1 MPTPANPRALGTT
14 ARTADRAGHPSP
26 RRRTRPLHWLLFTSA
41 CTATSVSLAWLAPT
55 LPLPPFSRT
64 PAFLTSA
71 LAIPLALVVVPCVL
85 LRRIT
90 HRKPP
95 KLAIGA
101 LVITLPAAIVLA
113 VVTREAAEER
123 GLQERGRWTEAVVV
137 DVDNGKTDE
146 CALRTRDGR
155 EISPPLTDG
164 CDPGRLEP
172 GDRLRVLYDPRGM
185 AGPLEGDG
193 DGVGLDPGAYTGVIG
208 GLAALTVVAGAWGC
222 ARLSRGN
229 A

>member
-1 MPTPANPRALGTT
+1 MLPTSRLPEYGQPPGR
-14 ARTADRAGHPSP
+14 RSAGP
-26 RRRTRPLHWLLFTSA
+26 
-41 CTATSVSLAWLAPT
+41 LAPT
-55 LPLPPFSRT
+55 LPLPPFSRA

-185 AGPLEGDG
+185 AGPLEDEG
-193 DGVGLDPGAYTGVIG
+193 DGVDLDPGAYTGVIG

-222 ARLSRGN
+222 ARLSRGD